1 MNMNKN
7 KKFVVALSLATIM
20 LMQNTMPLLAKN
32 NEEGKWMSGEYHT
45 HTTQSKDA
53 GEKITTTEHILDVA
67 FKEADFTSESWSQA
81 APWELPTQTTDAD
94 GAAFDYLV
102 LANHLR
108 PSFRN
113 PDGKTQDLAFYQG
126 LQQEIN
132 KVKALQ
138 EEGKYEDKLI
148 FSGFEWDMLGLD
160 HAAVGI
166 IAPNEEQMIEGIKEF
181 EYRYSKETKD
191 TYFTNEETEKYG
203 KRYNENIK
211 ENTFHAIGWLK
222 ENYPDSYVLI
232 NHPARKNGGESEL
245 KIEDIRRMND
255 IAPNIVFG
263 FEGILGNQMSNDG
276 RGESKEVYGGADGML
291 AEVGGM
297 WDALL
302 GEGRRFFTFAN
313 SDFHFKVRKDPTG
326 GSYSGYWPGEYSRN
340 YTWVEGNTMKD
351 LADGLRSGKSFAVT
365 GDLIDALDFRAKG
378 KSEEVEMGDT
388 LKVQKG
394 EEVTL
399 TVRFKS
405 PEVNNYQTL
414 FGTDTDT
421 TNEVAVDHIDLIS
434 GEVTGKISANSEAY
448 TNDKNETTKVIQ
460 TFTSEDWITDE
471 EGYNTLTFTVK
482 ADKDRYYRL
491 RGTNLEVSVEGQT
504 DEMGNP
510 LRDEIKERPSA
521 DSINDHNYS
530 DLWFYG
536 NPIFVDVQGK

>member
-1 MNMNKN
+1 MNKN

-81 APWELPTQTTDAD
+81 ATWELPTQTTDAD

-191 TYFTNEETEKYG
+191 TYFTNEEIEKYG

-421 TNEVAVDHIDLIS
+421 TNEVVVDHIDLIS

-510 LRDEIKERPSA
+510 LRDEMKERPSA

>member
-1 MNMNKN
+1 MNKN

-81 APWELPTQTTDAD
+81 ATWELPTQTTDAD

-510 LRDEIKERPSA
+510 LRDEMKERPSA

>member
-1 MNMNKN
+1 MNKN

-53 GEKITTTEHILDVA
+53 GEKITTTEHILDIA

-81 APWELPTQTTDAD
+81 ATWELPTQTTDAD

-510 LRDEIKERPSA
+510 LRDEMKERPSA

>member
-1 MNMNKN
+1 MNKN

-53 GEKITTTEHILDVA
+53 GEKITTTEHILDAA
-67 FKEADFTSESWSQA
+67 FKEADFTSERWSQA

-113 PDGKTQDLAFYQG
+113 PDGKAQDLAFYQG
-126 LQQEIN
+126 LQQEID

-166 IAPNEEQMIEGIKEF
+166 IAPNEEEMIEGIKVF

-191 TYFTNEETEKYG
+191 TYFTNEEAEKYG

-211 ENTFHAIGWLK
+211 ENTFRAIEWLK

-414 FGTDTDT
+414 FSTDTAT

-434 GEVTGKISANSEAY
+434 GEVTGKISSNSEAY

-510 LRDEIKERPSA
+510 LRDEMKERPSA

>member
-1 MNMNKN
+1 MNKN

-81 APWELPTQTTDAD
+81 ATWELPTQTTDAD

-191 TYFTNEETEKYG
+191 TYFTNEEIEKYG

-351 LADGLRSGKSFAVT
+351 LADRLRSGKSFAVT
-365 GDLIDALDFRAKG
+365 GDLIDALDFRVKG

-388 LKVQKG
+388 LKAQKG

-510 LRDEIKERPSA
+510 LRDEMKERPSA